1 MSALLIVY
9 ILLLQFF
16 YGRVTAALSPITGA
30 KRVGALSLSPIGVG
44 TWAWGNRFLWQY
56 SQSEDEELQRA
67 YEYLVSKGVNW
78 FDTADSYG
86 TGDLVGQAEV
96 LLGRFD
102 TGLLAKMRR
111 KSTGVSFATKIAPF
125 PSRIGSESMY
135 QAGLESIG
143 RLSRID
149 ILQLHWPPFWVVPQ
163 LNEWFEDE
171 YMKAFAR
178 LQREGLATQLG
189 VSNYGPKTLARVDSA
204 AQRAGSK
211 IYTNQVQFSLLSRY
225 PIENGLAEECAAR
238 GIQPIGYS
246 PLALGLLTDKYSIDR
261 LPAGPRGLLF
271 RETLPKIAPLLS
283 ELRQVAQH
291 RGKTVSQVALN
302 WNLSKGF
309 LLLVG
314 VRSVEQAKENL
325 GALGWKLTPA
335 EVGSLDV
342 AASKCRVQLVQ
353 NSFQTP

>member
-1 MSALLIVY
+1 
-9 ILLLQFF
+9 
-16 YGRVTAALSPITGA
+16 
-30 KRVGALSLSPIGVG
+30 
-44 TWAWGNRFLWQY
+44 
-56 SQSEDEELQRA
+56 
-67 YEYLVSKGVNW
+67 
-78 FDTADSYG
+78 
-86 TGDLVGQAEV
+86 
-96 LLGRFD
+96 
-102 TGLLAKMRR
+102 
-111 KSTGVSFATKIAPF
+111 
-125 PSRIGSESMY
+125 MY
-135 QAGLESIG
+135 QAGLESLG

-149 ILQLHWPPFWVVPQ
+149 VVQLHWPPFWVLPQ
-163 LNEWFEDE
+163 LNERFEDE
-171 YMKAFAR
+171 YMRAFAR

-189 VSNYGPKTLARVDSA
+189 VSNYGPKTLARVDAA

-225 PIENGLAEECAAR
+225 PIENGLADECASR

-246 PLALGLLTDKYSIDR
+246 PLALGLLTDKYSVDK

-283 ELRQVAQH
+283 ELRDVARQ

-302 WNLSKGF
+302 WNLQKGF

-325 GALGWKLTPA
+325 GALGWRLSPA
-335 EVGSLDV
+335 EVTALEV
-342 AASKCRVQLVQ
+342 AASKCKVQLVQ